1 MDGMILVHIPA
12 GEFLMGASADDPY
25 ALEDESPAHT
35 VYLDAYWID
44 RTEVTN
50 AMYARCVSDGGCTP
64 PALQSSLERSAY
76 YAEASCGGYP
86 VIHVTW
92 DQAQAYCIWAGRRLP
107 TEAEWEKAGRGTEGR
122 LYPWGDESPTGAMAN
137 LCGNECR
144 MEPRDPVIDD
154 GFADTAPVGFFAEDV
169 SPYGVLDMA
178 GNVDEWVADR
188 GQADYYSVSPE
199 INPSGPTRGDT
210 RVIRGGVFAIIP
222 RGARLTARSFLLPAT
237 SSEYTGF
244 RCAAPASP

>member
-1 MDGMILVHIPA
+1 
-12 GEFLMGASADDPY
+12 
-25 ALEDESPAHT
+25 
-35 VYLDAYWID
+35 
-44 RTEVTN
+44 
-50 AMYARCVSDGGCTP
+50 
-64 PALQSSLERSAY
+64 
-76 YAEASCGGYP
+76 
-86 VIHVTW
+86 
-92 DQAQAYCIWAGRRLP
+92 
-107 TEAEWEKAGRGTEGR
+107 
-122 LYPWGDESPTGAMAN
+122 
-137 LCGNECR
+137 